1 MKALK
6 CVLSMAIL
14 IIAVGGC
21 SKDSA
26 ISKDPVIVEENNPG
40 KLIEVKSWYQ
50 SYTNGS
56 ISTSKKEWEYWKY
69 DNSGK
74 LLSSKTYET
83 YSYDNSSG
91 YPITKVF
98 TYDTDGTVNHCNIE
112 QGASKFTKKYYYN
125 MDKSISSEEDWIN
138 SRLMDTHTFTYKEGK
153 ISEIHTDN
161 WFAIYK
167 YDAKSLPVTID
178 YFRSDKKPWVTH
190 TYTYD
195 DRGSLTKK
203 SYHSL
208 ETGARMVYYTAA
220 YEYDN
225 KGRVSKKT
233 FRDGIG
239 LDFDYEV
246 VSQYNDKDQLLS
258 QKIRTISNAVYS
270 DWMYIT
276 YDYTYQ

>member
-1 MKALK
+1 M
-6 CVLSMAIL
+6 
-14 IIAVGGC
+14 IAVVGC
-21 SKDSA
+21 SKDSI

-40 KLIEVKSWYQ
+40 KLIEVRSWYQ
-50 SYTNGS
+50 SYPNGR

-74 LLSSKTYET
+74 LLSSKTNET

-91 YPITKVF
+91 YPITKLY
-98 TYDTDGTVNHCNIE
+98 TYDTDGTISECKIE
-112 QGASKFTKKYYYN
+112 QGASKLTKKYYYN
-125 MDKSISSEEDWIN
+125 MDKSIASEEDWIN
-138 SRLMDTHTFTYKEGK
+138 SRLMDTHNFTYKDGK

-161 WFAIYK
+161 WYGIYK
-167 YDAKSLPVTID
+167 YDSKLQPVTID

-195 DRGSLTKK
+195 NRGSVTKK

-208 ETGARMVYYTAA
+208 ETGERMVYYTAA
-220 YEYDN
+220 HEYDN
-225 KGRVSKKT
+225 RERITKKT

-239 LDFDYEV
+239 FDYDYEV

-258 QKIRTISNAVYS
+258 QKIGTITNSVYI

-276 YDYTYQ
+276 YEYIYK